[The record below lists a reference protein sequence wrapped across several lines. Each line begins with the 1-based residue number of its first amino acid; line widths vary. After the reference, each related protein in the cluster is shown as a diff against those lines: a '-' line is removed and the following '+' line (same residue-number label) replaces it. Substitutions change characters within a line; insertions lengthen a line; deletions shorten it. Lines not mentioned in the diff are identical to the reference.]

1 MIGKKL
7 HRDMAE
13 VNVYTA
19 KRLREMACSLSGL
32 ARAFTDEAGAGRRL
46 SFDEGLAAMQTAA
59 SMVCGGC
66 SRCNLYDTG
75 KKEGSYYLYYLIR
88 AFEQKGRVDGEDMP
102 RLFNESCRRQ
112 EEYLSQLNRNLGRAT
127 MNLTWKNRFLESRDA
142 VIVQFREMASILEEF
157 SGQMERA
164 MDVTGSYEDSVRY
177 LFRRHHIKVENMLML
192 EYENE
197 QKEAYLTMRTMGGKC
212 VTSRDASDILS
223 RAAGGRRWSVSR
235 DTKSIVTKRT
245 DTFRFVEE
253 GKYQMIHGV
262 SRAVRGGETVSGD
275 SFTFSEGLPHQVIM
289 SLSDGMG
296 SGAAALADSARVVEL
311 TEQLLETGFS
321 ARAALKLVNT
331 VLLLAGM
338 EQNPATLDLCCVDLC
353 TGVLESMKLG
363 AVGTFFIGR
372 QGIEMIESGSVP
384 MGVMNPVEPALVS
397 RKLWDNDR
405 IIMVSDGVL
414 EALPGEEKEETFRQY
429 LEELDPGNPQ
439 DMADEIL
446 SFALSF
452 AEKPADDM
460 TVLVGGIFEK

>member
-32 ARAFTDEAGAGRRL
+32 ARAFTDEVGSGRRL
-46 SFDEGLAAMQTAA
+46 SFDEGMAAMQTAA

-66 SRCNLYDTG
+66 SRCNLYETG
-75 KKEGSYYLYYLIR
+75 KKEGSYYLYYLLR

-112 EEYLSQLNRNLGRAT
+112 EEYLNQLNRNLGRAT

-164 MDVTGSYEDSVRY
+164 MDVTGHYEDSIRY

-192 EYENE
+192 EYEND
-197 QKEAYLTMRTMGGKC
+197 QKEAYLTMRTIGGKC

-223 RAAGGRRWSVSR
+223 RAAGGRRWSASR

-262 SRAVRGGETVSGD
+262 AKAVRGGEVISGD

-296 SGAAALADSARVVEL
+296 SGAAALADSARAVEL

-338 EQNPATLDLCCVDLC
+338 EQNPATLDLCCIDLC

-363 AVGTFFIGR
+363 AVGTFLMG
-372 QGIEMIESGSVP
+372 QEGIEMIEPGSVP

-405 IIMVSDGVL
+405 VIMVSDGVL
-414 EALPGEEKEETFRQY
+414 EAFSGEEKEETFCQY
-429 LEELDPGNPQ
+429 LEELEPGNPQ

-452 AEKPADDM
+452 SEEPADDM